1 MVDFI
6 EEVDEQLRADRYRA
20 LARRTLPWFF
30 AALAA
35 IVIGWGG
42 AAGYQYWRNQNIDK
56 AAGAYDKAMT
66 ALAQGDETG
75 AYAGFDT
82 LAKTGPAGYKT
93 LALLQQGNIR
103 LAADKAVEA
112 AALYDAAAKAA
123 PNDILGD
130 AARLKAALALL
141 DTAPYAQMETRLK
154 PLIGGGKPFD
164 AQAREALAF
173 AEMAA
178 GKLPRARADFQAL
191 TLALGATDEMR
202 QRAAAAVAMIDSGQ
216 VKTAVDVAKL
226 AATLPPPQ
234 PQTMQ
239 LPPGAQSAPAQQAAP
254 SQPDNRTAQ

>member
-35 IVIGWGG
+35 IVVGWSA

-66 ALAQGDETG
+66 ALQGGDETG
-75 AYAGFDT
+75 AYSALDEV
-82 LAKTGPAGYKT
+82 AKSGPAGYKT

-103 LAADKAVEA
+103 LAADKSVEA
-112 AALYDAAAKAA
+112 VALYDAAAKSA
-123 PNDILGD
+123 PNEILGD
-130 AARLKAALALL
+130 GARLKAALALL
-141 DTAPYAQMETRLK
+141 DSAPYAQLETRLK

-173 AEMAA
+173 AELAA
-178 GKLPRARADFQAL
+178 GKTTRARTDFQAL

-202 QRAAAAVAMIDSGQ
+202 QRAAMAVSLIDSGQ
-216 VKTAVDVAKL
+216 AQTAVDTAKL
-226 AATLPPPQ
+226 AATLPPPA

-239 LPPGAQSAPAQQAAP
+239 LPPGGQSAPAQQAAP
-254 SQPDNRTAQ
+254 SQPANRTAQ

>member
-35 IVIGWGG
+35 IIIGWSG

-56 AAGAYDKAMT
+56 AASAYDKAMT
-66 ALAQGDETG
+66 ALSQGDETG
-75 AYAGFDT
+75 AYASFDA
-82 LAKTGPAGYKT
+82 LAKDGPAGYKT

-123 PNDILGD
+123 PNEILAD

-141 DTAPYAQMETRLK
+141 DTAPYAQLETRLK

-173 AEMAA
+173 AELAA
-178 GKLPRARADFQAL
+178 GKTVRARTDFQAL
-191 TLALGATDEMR
+191 TLALGATDDMR

-216 VKTAVDVAKL
+216 AKTAVDIAKL
-226 AATLPPPQ
+226 AATLPPPA

-239 LPPGAQSAPAQQAAP
+239 PPGAQQAPDQQAAP
-254 SQPDNRTAQ
+254 SQPANRTAQ